1 MKISDEMVMAALDR
15 WFRNGWRTDHPMA
28 AEWTVNMRTAL
39 TAALAT
45 KPDRYREGFEK
56 AREMAELAAEDK
68 AKWLRS
74 LWMKERQA
82 KMLNEASGADM
93 AASAIRNMAMPDE

>member
-1 MKISDEMVMAALDR
+1 MKITDEIARKFAREYYADKSI
-15 WFRNGWRTDHPMA
+15 
-28 AEWTVNMRTAL
+28 AEDPQIIEAVVSAL

-45 KPDRYREGFEK
+45 QPDRYREGFEK
-56 AREMAELAAEDK
+56 AREMAALAAENK
-68 AKWLRS
+68 AQWLRG

-93 AASAIRNMAMPDE
+93 AASAIRNMEMPDE